1 MSAMNSICFNNQYI
15 QRPKN
20 LLDKSKN
27 LLLSAI
33 NESAP
38 LKRVK
43 VERSPSPWIKEL
55 HTSALLK
62 ERDQLRYETHKYQ
75 TDEVRQRCRN
85 IRNQLKNKQS
95 RKLTLF
101 YMRALRTNRPE
112 EIWKT
117 IH

>member
-1 MSAMNSICFNNQYI
+1 M
-15 QRPKN
+15 
-20 LLDKSKN
+20 
-27 LLLSAI
+27 
-33 NESAP
+33 
-38 LKRVK
+38 K
-43 VERSPSPWIKEL
+43 VESSPSPWIKEL